1 MLNLKTI
8 DELTRTMNES
18 VTDKNTLKKT
28 LEGIQEE
35 CSKLSYKL
43 KTSAR
48 LLDEVQKEKKK
59 LEIEKE
65 TLVI

>member
-1 MLNLKTI
+1 
-8 DELTRTMNES
+8 MNERKA
-18 VTDKNTLKKT
+18 DENNIKNTLET
-28 LEGIQEE
+28 IQDE

-65 TLVI
+65 TLVT